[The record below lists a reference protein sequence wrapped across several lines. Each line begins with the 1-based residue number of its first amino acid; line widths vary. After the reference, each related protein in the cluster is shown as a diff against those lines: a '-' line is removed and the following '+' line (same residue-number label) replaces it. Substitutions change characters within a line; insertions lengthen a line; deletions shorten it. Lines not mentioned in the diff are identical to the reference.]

1 MPNSLDA
8 LEPRRALVE
17 IARDFYARG
26 WMAGTAGN
34 LSVRAAT
41 DSFWITASGCPKGRL
56 DDEDFLRVNVADGA
70 VLQRFDTLAKPSAE
84 AAIHCAI
91 YQLFAGAGACLHVHT
106 VDATLVSLRVDAGAQ
121 QVSLP
126 PIEMLKGLDV
136 WEQDPNV
143 ALPLFDNLL
152 DVARIAKAIR
162 DRFAEHA
169 PRIPAL
175 LIRGHGIT
183 VWGESLQQAYNR
195 VEVIEFVLSSLAHT

>member
-17 IARDFYARG
+17 IARDFHARG

-56 DDEDFLRVNVADGA
+56 HDEDFLRVNVADGM
-70 VLQRFDTLAKPSAE
+70 VLQGFDTMAKPSAE
-84 AAIHCAI
+84 TAIHCAI
-91 YQLFAGAGACLHVHT
+91 YQLFAGTGACLHVHT
-106 VDATLVSLRVDAGAQ
+106 VEATLVSLRVAAGAQ
-121 QVSLP
+121 DVPLP
-126 PIEMLKGLDV
+126 PVEMLKGLDV
-136 WEQDPNV
+136 WEQDPDV

-152 DVARIAKAIR
+152 DVVRIAEAIR
-162 DRFAEHA
+162 ERFTARA

-175 LIRGHGIT
+175 LIRGHGVT

-195 VEVIEFVLSSLAHT
+195 VEVLEFVLSMLARA